1 LRSRLELLS
10 LAVFS
15 SLVVACGVRL
25 TSKTHFHFRIVG
37 DDPDGILREAA
48 LNATQRWRSAIGL
61 DIRLLDAD
69 EKQDAPYT
77 IQWVTPDEMRK
88 APGGVTA
95 SGELAGG
102 LTVNPST
109 FVKHILIRNDL
120 GDFDLVESVLV
131 HEMAHTLTDNQKH
144 AKSGVFAPQTVTGA
158 PINQDVLDT
167 VCERVDCQFAIPEP
181 DPSQQT

>member
-1 LRSRLELLS
+1 MRTRGHLVA

-15 SLVVACGVRL
+15 SLAVACGVRL
-25 TSKTHFHFRIVG
+25 TSKTRFHFKIIG

-48 LNATQRWRSAIGL
+48 LNATQRWRSAIGV

-69 EKQDAPYT
+69 SKEDAPYT
-77 IQWVTPDEMRK
+77 IQWVTPDEMSK
-88 APGGVTA
+88 APGQQ
-95 SGELAGG
+95 SGAELPGG

-109 FVKHILIRNDL
+109 FVKHILVRNDL
-120 GDFDLVESVLV
+120 GDFDLVEAVLV
-131 HEMAHTLTDNQKH
+131 HEMGHVLRDDTVH
-144 AKSGVFAPQTVTGA
+144 AKSGVFDPRTFAGE

-181 DPSQQT
+181 EPDQQT